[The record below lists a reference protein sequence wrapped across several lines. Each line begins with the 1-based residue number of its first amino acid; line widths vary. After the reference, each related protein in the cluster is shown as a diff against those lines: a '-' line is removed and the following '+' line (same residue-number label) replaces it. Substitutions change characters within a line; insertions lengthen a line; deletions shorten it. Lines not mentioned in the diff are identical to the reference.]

1 MYVTVEGG
9 GLMARTT
16 GAKAEPRIPL
26 SRERVLHAAIALADE
41 GGIQALSM
49 RRLAKELGVEAMS
62 LYNHVANKD
71 EILDG
76 IVDVVASEI
85 DLPSDGVGWKTA
97 IRQSAISTR
106 DVLLHHPWA
115 SSLWTSRQ
123 GDGLAR
129 LRRGDWML
137 RTLREAGLS
146 KDLTYHAFHIV
157 ESHILGFTVQQLNFP
172 YEGEELAGMA
182 TTFLQQLPA
191 GEYPDFVEHVMQHL
205 EPRHGD
211 EGGFELG
218 LDLILDGLERLRD
231 TS

>member
-1 MYVTVEGG
+1 MS
-9 GLMARTT
+9 
-16 GAKAEPRIPL
+16 KD
-26 SRERVLHAAIALADE
+26 RVLQAAVTLADE
-41 GGIQALSM
+41 GGIDALSM
-49 RRLAKELGVEAMS
+49 RRIAKELGVEAMS

-76 IVDVVASEI
+76 IVEVVASEI
-85 DLPSDGVGWKTA
+85 DLPSDGADWKTA

-106 DVLLHHPWA
+106 DVLLRHPWA
-115 SSLWTSRQ
+115 SGLWGTRQ

-157 ESHILGFTVQQLNFP
+157 ESYILGFTGQQLNFP
-172 YEGEELAGMA
+172 HEGEELAGMA
-182 TTFLQQLPA
+182 EKFLQQLPA

-218 LDLILDGLERLRD
+218 LDLILESLERLRD
-231 TS
+231 TA

>member
-1 MYVTVEGG
+1 
-9 GLMARTT
+9 MARQT
-16 GAKAEPRIPL
+16 GTKEEARIPL
-26 SRERVLHAAIALADE
+26 SRERVLRAAVALADE
-41 GGIQALSM
+41 GGIEALSM
-49 RRLAKELGVEAMS
+49 RRIARELGVEAMS

-85 DLPSDGVGWKTA
+85 ELPSEGADWKTA

-106 DVLLHHPWA
+106 DVLLRHPWA
-115 SSLWTSRQ
+115 SSLFTSRQ

-146 KDLTYHAFHIV
+146 NDLTYHAFHIV
-157 ESHILGFTVQQLNFP
+157 ESHILGFTVQQLSFP
-172 YEGEELAGMA
+172 YEGEELAGLA
-182 TTFLQQLPA
+182 ATFLQRLPA
-191 GEYPDFVEHVMQHL
+191 DEYPDFVEHVMQHL

-231 TS
+231 AS

>member
-1 MYVTVEGG
+1 
-9 GLMARTT
+9 MARKTN
-16 GAKAEPRIPL
+16 ARAEPRIPL
-26 SRERVLHAAIALADE
+26 SKDRVLQAAVTLADE
-41 GGIQALSM
+41 GGIDALSM
-49 RRLAKELGVEAMS
+49 RRIAKELGVEAMS

-76 IVDVVASEI
+76 IVEVVASEI
-85 DLPSDGVGWKTA
+85 DLPSDGADWKTA

-106 DVLLHHPWA
+106 DVLLRHPWA
-115 SSLWTSRQ
+115 SGLWGTRQ

-157 ESHILGFTVQQLNFP
+157 ESYILGFTGQQLNFP
-172 YEGEELAGMA
+172 HEGEELAGMA
-182 TTFLQQLPA
+182 EKFLQQLPA

-218 LDLILDGLERLRD
+218 LDLILESLERLRD
-231 TS
+231 TA